1 MNKKLIKTIASLTL
15 GLTATASIPAIVSS
29 CGGDKKPDSKFY
41 LAVGPGAKDPSE
53 SETKKIVMA
62 QFVDLE
68 QDKYSL
74 KATLKSD
81 LSTYTTMFFG
91 YTDGTTTTPIEPL
104 SKENVQFDST
114 GFATSWTTDAI
125 NRPVLKLTP
134 ATAIARTIYFVL
146 NYKGLTETRAKL
158 NITFAE

>member
-15 GLTATASIPAIVSS
+15 GLAATVPIAAVVSS
-29 CGGDKKPDSKFY
+29 CGEDKKPESKFY
-41 LAVGPGAKDPSE
+41 LGVGPGAKDPSE
-53 SETKKIVMA
+53 SETKEFVRA

-74 KATLKSD
+74 KVTLKAE
-81 LSTYTTMFFG
+81 STYTTMFFG

-134 ATAIARTIYFVL
+134 ATATARTINFVL

-158 NITFAE
+158 SITFAE

>member
-1 MNKKLIKTIASLTL
+1 MNKKLIKTITSLTL
-15 GLTATASIPAIVSS
+15 GLGTIAPISAIVSS

-41 LAVGPGAKDPSE
+41 LAVGPGTKDPSE
-53 SETKKIVMA
+53 SETKKFVME

-74 KATLKSD
+74 KVTLKSD

-91 YTDGTTTTPIEPL
+91 YTNGTTTTPIEPL

-134 ATAIARTIYFVL
+134 TDTTARTINFVL
-146 NYKGLTETRAKL
+146 NYKGLTETQAKL
-158 NITFAE
+158 SITFAE

>member
-15 GLTATASIPAIVSS
+15 GLAATAPIAAVVSS
-29 CGGDKKPDSKFY
+29 CGEDKKPDNKFY
-41 LAVGPGAKDPSE
+41 LGVSPGTNDHSE
-53 SETKKIVMA
+53 SETKKFVSA
-62 QFVDLE
+62 KFVDQE

-74 KATLKSD
+74 KVTLKTD
-81 LSTYTTMFFG
+81 LSAYTTIFFA
-91 YTDGTTTTPIEPL
+91 YTDEKTTFELLPR
-104 SKENVQFDST
+104 ENVQFNST
-114 GFATSWTTDAI
+114 GFDASWITDPA

-158 NITFAE
+158 SITFAE